1 LETAPVP
8 DHVHLPLD
16 ALPEPDQV
24 AARFVSER
32 AAEVLR
38 PARALERLDE
48 VAAWLAGWQRTRAPR
63 VERVAGILF
72 AGDHGVA
79 SAGVSAYPVEVTR
92 AMVEALRAG
101 VATANVM
108 AEAIGADLVVIDVGV
123 GRPTGDISVE
133 AAMDKERFQE
143 CLEAGRSAVAVR
155 DDIDL
160 LVLGE
165 MGIGNTTAASAVC
178 AALFGGPAESW
189 TGRGTGIDEARL
201 AHKTGLVAAAA
212 RRVDGA
218 HPVEVLRQV
227 GGSELAAIAGAALE
241 ARRRSIPL
249 LLDGFVVTAACAV
262 LEVARPGALDHAI
275 AGHCSAESGH
285 RLLLEKMG
293 KAPLLDLGLR
303 LGEGSGAMA
312 AVPLVRLA
320 ARCVT
325 DVATFQE
332 WGL

>member
-1 LETAPVP
+1 MQLS
-8 DHVHLPLD
+8 LD
-16 ALPEPDQV
+16 DLPEPDQV
-24 AARFVSER
+24 AARFISER

-38 PARALERLDE
+38 PAAALERLDE
-48 VAAWLAGWQRTRAPR
+48 VAAWLAGWQRTNAPV
-63 VERVAGILF
+63 VERVAAILF
-72 AGDHGVA
+72 AADHGVA

-108 AEAIGADLVVIDVGV
+108 AGAVGADLVVLDVGV

-133 AAMDKERFQE
+133 AAMDNERFQE
-143 CLEAGRSAVAVR
+143 CLEVGRSAVAAL
-155 DDIDL
+155 DDVDL

-178 AALFGGPAESW
+178 AALFGDPAESW
-189 TGRGTGIDEARL
+189 TGRGTGIDEEML
-201 AHKTGLVAAAA
+201 AHKTRLVAAAA

-227 GGSELAAIAGAALE
+227 GGSELAAIAGAAIE

-285 RLLLEKMG
+285 RLLLEKLG
-293 KAPLLDLGLR
+293 KEPLLDLGLR

-320 ARCVT
+320 ALCVT